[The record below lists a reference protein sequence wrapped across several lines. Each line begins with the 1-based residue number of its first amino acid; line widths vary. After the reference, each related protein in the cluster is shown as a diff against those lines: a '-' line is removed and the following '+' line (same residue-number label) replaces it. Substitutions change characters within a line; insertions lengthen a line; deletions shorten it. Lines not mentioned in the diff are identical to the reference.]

1 MAYQQTCIDDF
12 PEGELKFKM
21 RAAMDFAM
29 DITSNALAIS
39 GKISS
44 FLNLIQATSFSR
56 RLLEAEPSEPG
67 RVSHGDRRLL
77 ETPATLQFTP
87 NASVAKD
94 GNGNFTTI
102 SETVAQV
109 PRKFDF
115 SKYVM
120 YVKEGVYNEYMEVD
134 VHAWNL
140 TMYGDGP
147 DKTIVTG
154 SKNYV
159 DGVRTFKS
167 ATFDAVGDG
176 FMAVSMAFENTAGP
190 AKGQA
195 VALRVQAARSIFLHC
210 RMQAYQDTLYAHSH
224 RQFYRNCLISG
235 TIDFIF
241 GDAAAAA
248 AVFQKCFLT
257 MRRPQAH
264 HGTVVF
270 AQSRVRVEESTGFV
284 SQNCSFVAV
293 LAFTGATHPR
303 LPVQRLLHHH
313 HRP

>member
-1 MAYQQTCIDDF
+1 MRAAMDFAMDITSNALAISGKVHNKVHNLKNWLSGAMAYQQTCIDDF

-67 RVSHGDRRLL
+67 RYVDGNPSWVSHGDRRLL

-102 SETVAQV
+102 SETVAQ
-109 PRKFDF
+109 
-115 SKYVM
+115 
-120 YVKEGVYNEYMEVD
+120 EGVYNEYMEVD
-134 VHAWNL
+134 AHTWNL

-167 ATFDAVGDG
+167 ATFAT
-176 FMAVSMAFENTAGP
+176 VSFTAT
-190 AKGQA
+190 ASS
-195 VALRVQAARSIFLHC
+195 AAPSTSSSATPPPPPPSSRS
-210 RMQAYQDTLYAHSH
+210 AS
-224 RQFYRNCLISG
+224 
-235 TIDFIF
+235 
-241 GDAAAAA
+241 
-248 AVFQKCFLT
+248 
-257 MRRPQAH
+257 
-264 HGTVVF
+264 
-270 AQSRVRVEESTGFV
+270 
-284 SQNCSFVAV
+284 
-293 LAFTGATHPR
+293 
-303 LPVQRLLHHH
+303 
-313 HRP
+313 

>member
-1 MAYQQTCIDDF
+1 MLWPYPAKYPPSSIS
-12 PEGELKFKM
+12 FKPPASAVVSSKQSPRS
-21 RAAMDFAM
+21 RAGTWTVILHGCPTA
-29 DITSNALAIS
+29 T
-39 GKISS
+39 GGSS
-44 FLNLIQATSFSR
+44 
-56 RLLEAEPSEPG
+56 RLLPRFNSRPMLRSPRMEMETSPPYQ
-67 RVSHGDRRLL
+67 RRSL
-77 ETPATLQFTP
+77 
-87 NASVAKD
+87 
-94 GNGNFTTI
+94 
-102 SETVAQV
+102 
-109 PRKFDF
+109 
-115 SKYVM
+115 KYVM